1 MLARSGEITA
11 PCPVPLSL
19 TLTTPSSSTPALSHF
34 WTRRMM
40 RLSPILCS
48 TNRMSHSWLTV
59 SKNDWMSASK
69 MKFTFRLF
77 SATTGAA
84 APSCD
89 FRTIQVYPK
98 DLRALPGHPEPAVS
112 WHGGFRGGAHVRPK
126 TTSVHHAAWR
136 HDRVAARC
144 ARAAGRR
151 YAAHRRADAQ
161 PRGRGGGAGAAV
173 GVPAGTGGRWLGGWA
188 QPADRLSLERG

>member
-1 MLARSGEITA
+1 
-11 PCPVPLSL
+11 
-19 TLTTPSSSTPALSHF
+19 
-34 WTRRMM
+34 MM

-112 WHGGFRGGAHVRPK
+112 WHGGFRGGAHARPK
-126 TTSVHHAAWR
+126 TTAVHHAAR
-136 HDRVAARC
+136 RRGGSVAARG
-144 ARAAGRR
+144 ARAAARAH
-151 YAAHRRADAQ
+151 AAHRRADKWRPA
-161 PRGRGGGAGAAV
+161 RSRYTGR
-173 GVPAGTGGRWLGGWA
+173 
-188 QPADRLSLERG
+188 